1 MRQTFGCG
9 EAFECGEAG
18 SMSTLSIRKG
28 KKMTRD
34 NVLEILTADDIVTLL
49 DQGETETM
57 AIIEEAYRA
66 HARGDT
72 NCPHSLFLRL
82 PGTNS
87 RIIALPAYIDDETE
101 MAGLKWIS
109 SFPSNLGQGLPR
121 ASALIVLNSME
132 TGRAYAVM
140 EGSIISAKR
149 TAASVAVAAAQLT
162 ADRGSVTSVGVIG
175 CGEINREVLGFLA
188 RIFPQLGR
196 VRIFDTNP
204 GRAEAFARFCEKR
217 FSVKT
222 RLERSID
229 EVLAGGQVIS
239 IATTAATPH
248 IQTLSMCPSSTLILH
263 LSLRDI
269 APEALLAVDNVV
281 DDIDHVCREN
291 TSLDLAAKASGHRQF
306 IRTTIGKILTGVAD
320 AGIGSGRITVFS
332 PFGLGILDL
341 ALAAHVYKAAR
352 NANRT
357 QIVQGFHAAAS
368 LALNDAE
375 LVSQSSSSLR

>member
-1 MRQTFGCG
+1 M
-9 EAFECGEAG
+9 EN
-18 SMSTLSIRKG
+18 
-28 KKMTRD
+28 D
-34 NVLEILTADDIVTLL
+34 NTLEIVTADDIFTLL
-49 DQGETETM
+49 DQKETEIM
-57 AIIEEAYRA
+57 EIIEEAYRA

-87 RIIALPAYIDDETE
+87 RIIALPAYIDTEME

-109 SFPSNLGQGLPR
+109 SFPSNLGHGLPR

-149 TAASVAVAAAQLT
+149 TAASAAVAASQLI
-162 ADRGSVTSVGVIG
+162 ADRSSITSVGMIG
-175 CGEINREVLGFLA
+175 CGEINREVLGFLSKT
-188 RIFPQLGR
+188 FPQLGC

-204 GRAEAFARFCEKR
+204 GRAEAFGGYCEKR
-217 FSVKT
+217 FSMTV

-248 IQTLSMCPSSTLILH
+248 IQTLLMCPSPTLILH

-269 APEALLAVDNVV
+269 APEALLAVDNIV
-281 DDIDHVCREN
+281 DDVDHVCREN

-306 IRTTIGKILTGVAD
+306 IRTTIGRILAGAAETGAEC
-320 AGIGSGRITVFS
+320 GRITVFS

-341 ALAAHVYKAAR
+341 ALAGHVYKGAR
-352 NANRT
+352 AGNRT
-357 QIVQGFHAAAS
+357 QIIHGFHAAAS
-368 LALNDAE
+368 LALRE
-375 LVSQSSSSLR
+375 EGLISQTS